1 MTNTNTNKP
10 LVIIT
15 GATSGIGQQTAIRF
29 SEAGHPLLLLGRNIE
44 KIENLNLPNSIVEQ
58 IDVTD
63 ISALK
68 TAILE
73 AEKTYGPADAILNI
87 AGLMLLGDVA
97 TQDPAE
103 WQAMVNTNILGVLNG
118 MQAVLPG
125 MKSRRHGTIMNVSS
139 IAGIKPFP
147 NHAAYTATKFA
158 VHGMSDNVR
167 EEVAD
172 LNIRV
177 MTIAPGAVET
187 PLLSHT
193 TSQDIKDGYAE
204 WKKEM
209 GGVLAADDV
218 ARTMLFAYQQPQSVN
233 LREIVL
239 ATTKQ
244 VA

>member
-1 MTNTNTNKP
+1 MTKP
-10 LVIIT
+10 LIVIT

-29 SEAGHPLLLLGRNIE
+29 SEAGHPLLLLGRNTAALDA
-44 KIENLNLPNSIVEQ
+44 LNLENTLIRKV
-58 IDVTD
+58 DVTD
-63 ISALK
+63 LEALK
-68 TAILE
+68 TAIAE
-73 AEKTYGPADAILNI
+73 AENIYGPTDAILNI

-97 TQDPAE
+97 TQEASE
-103 WQAMVNTNILGVLNG
+103 WQAMVNVNIMGVLNG

-125 MKSRRHGTIMNVSS
+125 MKTRQHGTIMNVSS

-158 VHGMSDNVR
+158 VHGMTDNVR
-167 EEVAD
+167 EEVASM
-172 LNIRV
+172 NIRV

-193 TSQDIKDGYAE
+193 TSQEIKNGYAQ
-204 WKKEM
+204 WKKDM
-209 GGVLAADDV
+209 GEILAPDDV

-244 VA
+244 VP

>member
-1 MTNTNTNKP
+1 MTSDNKP
-10 LVIIT
+10 LIIIT
-15 GATSGIGQQTAIRF
+15 GSTSGIGQQTAIRF
-29 SEAGHPLLLLGRNIE
+29 SDAGHPLLLIGRNTA
-44 KIENLNLPNSIVEQ
+44 KIQNLNLPNSIIKQV
-58 IDVTD
+58 DVTD
-63 ISALK
+63 IEALK
-68 TAILE
+68 ASVLE
-73 AEKTYGPADAILNI
+73 AEKIYGPADAILNI

-103 WQAMVNTNILGVLNG
+103 WQSMVNTNVLGVLNG

-158 VHGMSDNVR
+158 VHGMTDNVR

-187 PLLSHT
+187 ALLSHT
-193 TSQDIKDGYAE
+193 TSQEIKDGYAD
-204 WKKEM
+204 WKQEM
-209 GGVLAADDV
+209 GGVLAPDDV